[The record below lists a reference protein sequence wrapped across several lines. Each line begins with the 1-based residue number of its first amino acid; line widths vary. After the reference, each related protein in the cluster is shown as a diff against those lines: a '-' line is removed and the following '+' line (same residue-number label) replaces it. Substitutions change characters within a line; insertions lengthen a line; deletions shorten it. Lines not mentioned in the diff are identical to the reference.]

1 MNINTCRSTFCLNF
15 FSESSV
21 KIWLSKS
28 LLKFVCNEL
37 GKIKYLIGHFRA
49 VGYGVR
55 DIIITPV
62 YTNAKQAS
70 IVYPCS
76 IVRQQKPTP
85 DATLFLLN
93 ADWAPSFVLFT
104 SGLLTPAGFLFRMSL
119 PTGRR
124 HLISRNDAYNLHQIH
139 HKLKLFKAD
148 YLSEIISLQGV
159 VVCDV
164 NNDHKRGRNKK
175 MIPCTLVLSGSNSL

>member
-1 MNINTCRSTFCLNF
+1 MYLPTAA
-15 FSESSV
+15 
-21 KIWLSKS
+21 LSWKS
-28 LLKFVCNEL
+28 LDSWLISLEQLPGKVCCNENT
-37 GKIKYLIGHFRA
+37 KIKYLIGHFRA

-104 SGLLTPAGFLFRMSL
+104 SGLLTPAGFLFRMNL
-119 PTGRR
+119 PTGPTSSDICKSPSSPS
-124 HLISRNDAYNLHQIH
+124 HAITLRN
-139 HKLKLFKAD
+139 
-148 YLSEIISLQGV
+148 
-159 VVCDV
+159 
-164 NNDHKRGRNKK
+164 
-175 MIPCTLVLSGSNSL
+175 P